1 MSEAEHPDLYFDL
14 RGGVNLI
21 LGEYFNAVNMATLN
35 FYANVSDLKA
45 AIITTYNYAQDYS
58 LVSMQ
63 MFYDALTPL
72 LGVFNEF
79 LAIPAVETDVFTCSF
94 LLLVQASASNSTIN
108 TRSA

>member
-1 MSEAEHPDLYFDL
+1 MHNFIRMLVTWVTGANSF
-14 RGGVNLI
+14 
-21 LGEYFNAVNMATLN
+21 LN
-35 FYANVSDLKA
+35 G
-45 AIITTYNYAQDYS
+45 QS

-79 LAIPAVETDVFTCSF
+79 LVIPAVETDVFTCSF